1 MEQGL
6 QIRRLV
12 LDALAPDELRGRVN
26 DVGSLEV
33 AADYAQLELGEVLTL
48 QEVVQVRCGECDVVR
63 KNGPLRLGLSLSG
76 YRARSLYPFHSHR
89 CALRK

>member
-12 LDALAPDELRGRVN
+12 LDALAPDEVRGRVN
-26 DVGSLEV
+26 GVWSLEV
-33 AADYAQLELGEVLTL
+33 AADYGQLELGEVLTL
-48 QEVVQVRCGECDVVR
+48 QEVVQVRRGEGDVVR
-63 KNGPLRLGLSLSG
+63 KKDPLRLSLSG